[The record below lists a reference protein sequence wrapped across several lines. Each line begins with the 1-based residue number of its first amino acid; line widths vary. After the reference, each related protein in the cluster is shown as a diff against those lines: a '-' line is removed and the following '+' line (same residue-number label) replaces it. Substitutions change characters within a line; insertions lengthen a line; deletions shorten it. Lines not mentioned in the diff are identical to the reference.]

1 MPDEQ
6 VVADGEIMA
15 SLRAGSPTAMSELYQ
30 RHGRAAFMLAYSMLR
45 EQGAAED
52 IVQEAFLTLWRKADQ
67 YRPDHASLRTWLLT
81 IVRNRTIDH
90 LRSSKRARTDLPLLE
105 ELGETLGDGQAGGMA
120 QQVERDIEGQ
130 RVRAIVAGLPEDQ
143 RRTVELVY
151 FGGYT
156 YEEAARLTNTP
167 LGTVKS
173 RLRAAF
179 ARLRPLL
186 AEERVGL

>member
-1 MPDEQ
+1 
-6 VVADGEIMA
+6 MA

-67 YRPDHASLRTWLLT
+67 YRPENATLRTWLLT

-90 LRSSKRARTDLPLLE
+90 LRATKRARTDLPLLE
-105 ELGETLGDGQAGGMA
+105 ELGDTLGDAQAGEMA
-120 QQVERDIEGQ
+120 QQVERELAGQ
-130 RVRAIVAGLPEDQ
+130 RVRAIVADLPEDQ
-143 RRTVELVY
+143 RRAIELVY

-156 YEEAARLTNTP
+156 YEETARLTGAP

-186 AEERVGL
+186 AEEKAL

>member
-1 MPDEQ
+1 MPDNPGE
-6 VVADGEIMA
+6 ADTELMA

-52 IVQEAFLTLWRKADQ
+52 IVQEAFLTLWRKGDQ
-67 YRPDHASLRTWLLT
+67 YRPENATLRTWLLT

-90 LRSSKRARTDLPLLE
+90 LRATKRARTDLPLLE
-105 ELGETLGDGQAGGMA
+105 ELGETLGDAQAGEMA
-120 QQVERDIEGQ
+120 QQVERELAGQ
-130 RVRAIVAGLPEDQ
+130 RVRAIVASLPEDQ
-143 RRTVELVY
+143 RRAIELVY

-156 YEEAARLTNTP
+156 YEETARLTGAP

-186 AEERVGL
+186 AEEKAL